1 MSRWTFGRTRTALK
15 TFAVFAT
22 FAALAALAG
31 GCSRRSDDLVG
42 PAGGEA
48 GLAPLIEPGPT
59 AKPIRDSYI
68 VVFKDGA
75 IARTQV
81 DGVAGELGARLGF
94 RTRFRYSHALRG
106 FSAAL
111 SVNALRQL
119 RSDPRVAYIEQDQV
133 VHADVIETNAT
144 WGLDRIDQTALPLT
158 GSYTYTGT
166 GAGVDVYVI
175 DTGIRLTH
183 SEFGGRAVAGVDEVV
198 PGGTAADGHGHG
210 THVSGTI
217 GGATYGVAK
226 GVRLIAVRVLD
237 AAGGGTIA
245 QVTAG
250 VDWVTADHTTH
261 PAVANM
267 SLGGGLSATLDA
279 AVKNSIADGV
289 VYCIAAGNAGANVST
304 VSPADVPEAITVA
317 ASDINDQFASF
328 SNFGSGVDII
338 APGVSITSSWFTSD
352 AATAI
357 LSGTSMATPH
367 VSGAAALYLETH
379 PTATPAQVAA
389 ALQSAA
395 SANAVKLVPSPTL
408 NLLLFTTQ
416 GEPPGSGP
424 PPPPPPPPPAAP
436 GLPTL
441 VTPANGA
448 TGIPLNPLIQW
459 ITSTGATSY
468 RIQVSTDPLFGVL
481 FLDRAGL
488 VGSSTGITALSA
500 NTRYFW
506 RLNATNAGGNSGF
519 TEPFSFTTGQ
529 GSGTTPPPPP
539 PGGLPAPSLSSPAN
553 DATGVSRSPT
563 LSWNSVGGATS
574 YRVQVSTGSSFSS
587 TVYDNSSVVGS
598 SVTLPRLAGR
608 TTYFWHVRSQNAAGV
623 SGYSSTRQFRT
634 QR

>member
-1 MSRWTFGRTRTALK
+1 MARHPSASSRLP
-15 TFAVFAT
+15 
-22 FAALAALAG
+22 LAIVIASLAFIAS
-31 GCSRRSDDLVG
+31 CSRNTETVTG
-42 PAGGEA
+42 PANEP

-81 DGVAGELGARLGF
+81 DGVAGEMGSRFGF
-94 RTRFRYSHALRG
+94 RTRFRYTHALRG
-106 FSAAL
+106 FSAVL
-111 SVNALRQL
+111 SLNAVRQL

-175 DTGIRLTH
+175 DTGIRFTH

-198 PGGTAADGHGHG
+198 AGGTAADGHGHG

-217 GGATYGVAK
+217 GGVTYGVAK

-237 AAGGGTIA
+237 ATGGGTIA
-245 QVTAG
+245 QVAAG

-267 SLGGGLSATLDA
+267 SLGGGLSATLDT

-289 VYCIAAGNAGANVST
+289 VYCIAAGNAGSNVST

-338 APGVSITSSWFTSD
+338 APGVSITSSWFTGD

-395 SANAVKLVPSPTL
+395 TANAVKLVPSPTL

-441 VTPANGA
+441 LTPANGA
-448 TGIPLNPLIQW
+448 TGIALNPLIQW

-468 RIQVSTDPLFGVL
+468 RIQVSTDPLFSIV

-488 VGSSTGITALSA
+488 IGSSTGITGLST
-500 NTRYFW
+500 NTRYYW
-506 RLNATNAGGNSGF
+506 RLNATNSGGNSGF
-519 TEPFSFTTGQ
+519 TEPFNFTTGQ

-539 PGGLPAPSLSSPAN
+539 PGGLPAPSLGSPS
-553 DATGVSRSPT
+553 DGATGVSRSPT
-563 LSWNSVGGATS
+563 LSWNAVGGATS

-608 TTYFWHVRSQNAAGV
+608 TTYFWHVRSQNATGV
-623 SGYSSTRQFRT
+623 SSYSSTRQFRT